1 MDQLHWLVESLRYG
15 SGDAG
20 SLLRIV
26 GEVRAA
32 DNACTFAGGSVGGR
46 SGGFRFH
53 NLFAVSS
60 LSLSRVRRE

>member
-1 MDQLHWLVESLRYG
+1 
-15 SGDAG
+15 
-20 SLLRIV
+20 LLRIV